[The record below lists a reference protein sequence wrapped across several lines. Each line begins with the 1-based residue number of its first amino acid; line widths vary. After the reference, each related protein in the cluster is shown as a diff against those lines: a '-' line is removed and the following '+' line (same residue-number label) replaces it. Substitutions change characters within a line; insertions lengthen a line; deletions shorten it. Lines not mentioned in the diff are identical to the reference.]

1 MIHKSQSVTMS
12 TTTPAQAQNEL
23 TGSSL
28 TGDNDWSPDQYLLFR
43 NARNRPIHDLIN
55 FLGSDYAPSRI
66 IDLGCGPGNS
76 TSILAARFPH
86 AASLTGVDSSPAML
100 TKARSTLPTT
110 TFTLADLR
118 TYTPPPPPPESDS
131 DSNPNPNGITTLLF
145 TNAAFQWL
153 RHPERLPT
161 ITRLVL
167 TLPQGSGS
175 ALALQMPDNHD
186 EPSHRA
192 MRETAA
198 SPGPW
203 RPHFEALAPEQ
214 RPDLDPVEPHLAY
227 YDALR
232 PHCRAVETWTTRYV
246 HVLEDGHDGIV
257 EWVRG
262 TGLQPFVNALPA
274 GGGMREAFV
283 EAYRARLVR
292 EYPLARDG
300 RVLLAYPRRFV
311 VAFR

>member
-1 MIHKSQSVTMS
+1 MS
-12 TTTPAQAQNEL
+12 TTTPAQAKNGL
-23 TGSSL
+23 TGGL

-43 NARNRPIHDLIN
+43 NARNRPIHDLLN
-55 FLGSDYAPSRI
+55 FLGHDYAPSRI

-100 TKARSTLPTT
+100 TKARSTLPNT
-110 TFTLADLR
+110 TFTLADMR
-118 TYTPPPPPPESDS
+118 TYTPQPAPESDS
-131 DSNPNPNGITTLLF
+131 NTKGGATLLF
-145 TNAAFQWL
+145 SNAVFHWL
-153 RHPERLPT
+153 RHPERIPT
-161 ITRLVL
+161 ITRLLL

-175 ALALQMPDNHD
+175 ALAFQMPDNYD

-203 RPHFEALAPEQ
+203 RPYFEALTPEE
-214 RPDLDPVEPHLAY
+214 RPEMDPIEPHLTY
-227 YDALR
+227 YDALQ
-232 PHCRAVETWTTRYV
+232 PHCRAVETWSTRYV

-262 TGLQPFVNALPA
+262 TGLQPFVNVLPA
-274 GGGMREAFV
+274 GGGVREAFV
-283 EAYRARLVR
+283 QAYRERLVR

>member
-1 MIHKSQSVTMS
+1 MS
-12 TTTPAQAQNEL
+12 TTTPSQAQNGL
-23 TGSSL
+23 TGGL

-43 NARNRPIHDLIN
+43 NERNRPIHDLIN
-55 FLGSDYAPSRI
+55 FLGPDYAPSRI

-86 AASLTGVDSSPAML
+86 AGSLTGVDSSPAML
-100 TKARSTLPTT
+100 TKARNTLPNT

-131 DSNPNPNGITTLLF
+131 NPNPNSGATLLF
-145 TNAAFQWL
+145 ANAVFHWL

-161 ITRLVL
+161 ITRLLL
-167 TLPQGSGS
+167 TLPPGSGS
-175 ALALQMPDNHD
+175 ALALQMPDNYD

-203 RPHFEALAPEQ
+203 RPYFEALSLPEE
-214 RPDLDPVEPHLAY
+214 RPDLDPIEPHLAY

-232 PHCRAVETWTTRYV
+232 PHCRAVETWNTRYV

-262 TGLQPFVNALPA
+262 TGLLPFLNALPA
-274 GGGMREAFV
+274 DGGVREAFV
-283 EAYRARLVR
+283 EAYRARLVH